1 MSRRAP
7 DDRLFLTEGEIAER
21 LGVTSLE
28 WQAAA
33 LALEKSGLPLADPV
47 FGRRRY
53 WPAVRAYLDRRA
65 GLLHSPSPLTRDGE
79 ENWDADRG
87 RKSRARS

>member
-1 MSRRAP
+1 MSRRAAE
-7 DDRLFLTEGEIAER
+7 DRLFLTEGEIAER
-21 LGVTSLE
+21 LGLSSVE

-33 LALEKSGLPLADPV
+33 FTLEKSGLPRPDPV

-65 GLLHSPSPLTRDGE
+65 GLLHASSPIVLDGE
-79 ENWDADRG
+79 ENWSDDRG
-87 RKSRARS
+87 RQSRART